1 MCTVWLHRKTSVVV
15 WVCCMIGAVTVFDV
29 SAAYAGNGTTPQPP
43 SPTIPRPPANPIP
56 PPSSPVPN
64 PPNRAPDP
72 SQRPQLGRDAADA
85 RNAADTN
92 ENQQEKDNRGKDDNE
107 SLSKKLD
114 ENEGVIEPPRDGD
127 SEIVEPAPDTDAKI
141 KVIPPPGEPGG
152 DPNIQPK

>member
-1 MCTVWLHRKTSVVV
+1 MYCLASSQNLCGGLGVLHDRGSHRVRHLCSICWEWHHASTALAHDPASAGQSDTAAVVAGTKSAKQGTRSVT
-15 WVCCMIGAVTVFDV
+15 AV
-29 SAAYAGNGTTPQPP
+29 A
-43 SPTIPRPPANPIP
+43 
-56 PPSSPVPN
+56 
-64 PPNRAPDP
+64 
-72 SQRPQLGRDAADA
+72 LG

-92 ENQQEKDNRGKDDNE
+92 ENQQEKDNRGKDDDE